1 VTIDNVEFVPWPE
14 DAIQEGYYVET
25 EDFDIMTEFKDTFV
39 RRGLTK
45 GEPIITAKLFKRD
58 TPGFMSGV
66 LKPGMRAVTIPVDV
80 VAGGSGFIL
89 PGDRVDLIL
98 THGLEIDEEKEGAV
112 VSLVPYL
119 NSPVKLSRTSGT
131 FMRNMLVLAIDQQTA
146 EIEGLAQVAKTVVV
160 EATPKQVEVISTARE
175 MGKIS
180 LSLRSIIPD
189 EGEKEALTSSD
200 GLTTEDLSEESF
212 VTNIEASSFFRYI
225 DGVYKAR
232 FAEMKNTLSG
242 FQNPQ
247 PSSGAPR
254 KQKSGIK
261 VYRGGGGAA
270 PEEIGGDENAAQK

>member
-1 VTIDNVEFVPWPE
+1 M
-14 DAIQEGYYVET
+14 A
-25 EDFDIMTEFKDTFV
+25 EFKDTYV
-39 RRGLTK
+39 RRGITK
-45 GEPIITAKLFKRD
+45 GEPVVTAKLFKRD
-58 TPGFMSGV
+58 QPGFMSGV

-80 VAGGSGFIL
+80 VADGSGFIL

-112 VSLVPYL
+112 TSLVPYL

-146 EIEGLAQVAKTVVV
+146 EFEGLAQVAKTVVV

-180 LSLRSIIPD
+180 LSLRSVIPD

-225 DGVYKAR
+225 DSVYKAK
-232 FAEMKNTLSG
+232 FGEMQNALSG
-242 FQNPQ
+242 IKQVQRQ
-247 PSSGAPR
+247 PLPRTSGESSN
-254 KQKSGIK
+254 KSGIT
-261 VYRGGGGAA
+261 VYRGGGSAA
-270 PEEIGGDENAAQK
+270 PEEVGADEKTKKE